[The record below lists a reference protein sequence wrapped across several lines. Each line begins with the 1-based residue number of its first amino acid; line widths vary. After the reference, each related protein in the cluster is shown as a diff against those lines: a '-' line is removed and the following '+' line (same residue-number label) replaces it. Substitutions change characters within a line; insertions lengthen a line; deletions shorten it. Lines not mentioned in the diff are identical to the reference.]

1 MSIEPAFVSRQ
12 RINFRFSATH
22 KFPVLSLVKFFLDS
36 SYGGVL
42 DYAFSMDDLVG
53 GSIFFSF
60 FHFLG
65 LALLEV
71 AFLQALVQRLHE
83 SLDNAH

>member
-1 MSIEPAFVSRQ
+1 MSKMTLVLSRQ

-22 KFPVLSLVKFFLDS
+22 KFPVLSLVKFFLDN

-53 GSIFFSF
+53 GCIFLSF
-60 FHFLG
+60 FRFLG
-65 LALLEV
+65 LTLFEV
-71 AFLQALVQRLHE
+71 AFLQVLVQRLHE

>member
-1 MSIEPAFVSRQ
+1 MSRQ

-22 KFPVLSLVKFFLDS
+22 KFPVLISTKSSSNS
-36 SYGGVL
+36 SYDGEM

-53 GSIFFSF
+53 GYIFLSF
-60 FHFLG
+60 FHFLWP
-65 LALLEV
+65 ALFEV

-83 SLDNAH
+83 NLDNVH